1 VHIMEPEKLKELLL
15 SFKEGK
21 ISLGKI
27 VEHLKYLPFEDLGFA
42 RIDHHRSLRKG
53 FPEVIY
59 GQGKTPEQLI
69 AIIEKM
75 LSSNQTVLVTKLEK
89 ATYDKLKKQVQEI
102 EYNEQAQAAAINR
115 SSKITGEGI
124 ILVITA
130 GTSDIPVAEEAAF
143 TAEVMGNKVHRLY
156 DVGVAGIHRLL
167 QEKDILF
174 SAKII
179 IVAAGMEGALP
190 SVVAGLVPAPV
201 IAIPTS
207 VGYGTSFGGL
217 SALLAMLNSCSSGV
231 AVMNIDNGFG
241 AGYFASLVNRL

>member
-1 VHIMEPEKLKELLL
+1 MDPEKLREILLN
-15 SFKEGK
+15 FKKDK
-21 ISLGKI
+21 ISLEKI
-27 VEHLKYLPFEDLGFA
+27 LEHLKHLPFEDLGFA

-75 LSSNQTVLVTKLEK
+75 WSSNQTVLVTKL
-89 ATYDKLKKQVQEI
+89 DKETHYKIKRKFQEI
-102 EYNEQAQAAAINR
+102 EYNEQAQAAVINR
-115 SSKITGEGI
+115 NPKIIGKGD

-156 DVGVAGIHRLL
+156 DAGVAGIHRLL

-190 SVVAGLVPAPV
+190 SVVAGLVSAPV
-201 IAIPTS
+201 IAVPTS
-207 VGYGTSFGGL
+207 VGYGTSFKGL

-241 AGYFASLVNRL
+241 AGYFASLVNRV

>member
-1 VHIMEPEKLKELLL
+1 MEPDKLKELLS
-15 SFKEGK
+15 SFKKGK
-21 ISLGKI
+21 ISLEKI
-27 VEHLKYLPFEDLGFA
+27 VEHLKHLPFEDLGFA
-42 RIDHHRSLRKG
+42 RINHHRSLRKG

-59 GQGKTPEQLI
+59 GKGKTPEQLI

-75 LSSNQTVLVTKLEK
+75 WSSNQTVLVTKL
-89 ATYDKLKKQVQEI
+89 DKETHDKIKRKFQEI
-102 EYNEQAQAAAINR
+102 EYNKQAQAAVINR
-115 SSKITGEGI
+115 SPKIIGKGD

-143 TAEVMGNKVHRLY
+143 TAEVMGNRVHRLY
-156 DVGVAGIHRLL
+156 DAGVAGIHRLL

-190 SVVAGLVPAPV
+190 SVVAGLVSAPV
-201 IAIPTS
+201 IAVPTS
-207 VGYGTSFGGL
+207 VGYGTSFRGL

-241 AGYFASLVNRL
+241 AGYFASLVNRI

>member
-1 VHIMEPEKLKELLL
+1 MEPDKIKELLL
-15 SFKEGK
+15 DFKKGK
-21 ISLGKI
+21 ISLEKI
-27 VEHLKYLPFEDLGFA
+27 LEHLKHLPFEDLGFA

-59 GQGKTPEQLI
+59 GQGKTSEQLI
-69 AIIEKM
+69 AIIERIW
-75 LSSNQTVLVTKLEK
+75 SSSQTVLVTKLDKE
-89 ATYDKLKKQVQEI
+89 TYYKIKRKFQEI
-102 EYNEQAQAAAINR
+102 EYNEQAQAAVINR
-115 SSKITGEGI
+115 NPKIIGKGD

-143 TAEVMGNKVHRLY
+143 TAEVMGNKVQRLY
-156 DVGVAGIHRLL
+156 DAGVAGIHRLL

-179 IVAAGMEGALP
+179 IVVAGMEGALP
-190 SVVAGLVPAPV
+190 SVVAGLVSAPV
-201 IAIPTS
+201 IAVPTS
-207 VGYGTSFGGL
+207 VGYGTSFKGL

-241 AGYFASLVNRL
+241 AGYFASLVNRI

>member
-1 VHIMEPEKLKELLL
+1 MEPEKLKELLL
-15 SFKEGK
+15 SFKKGK
-21 ISLGKI
+21 ISLEKI
-27 VEHLKYLPFEDLGFA
+27 IEHLKHLPFEDLGFA

-89 ATYDKLKKQVQEI
+89 ATYDKIKKQVQEI

-115 SSKITGEGI
+115 SSKIIREGI

>member
-21 ISLGKI
+21 ISLEKI
-27 VEHLKYLPFEDLGFA
+27 VEHLKHLPFEDLGFA

-75 LSSNQTVLVTKLEK
+75 VSSNQTVLVTKLEK
-89 ATYDKLKKQVQEI
+89 ATYDKIKKQVKEI

-115 SSKITGEGI
+115 SSKIIREGI